1 MDASDAPRTAADPLT
16 RPELTHSAPD
26 RPAPDRPAPDR
37 HVEPRGP
44 RAHRRVT
51 DADLPFALRIASA
64 WAWRLAIVLVV
75 ATALVWGLARLSFLV
90 VPVLVAALLA
100 GLLRPVVA
108 ALVRARVPRG
118 LAVAITELGF
128 IALVAGL
135 LTLVGRQISEGFAQL
150 WDEAIAGLGEVQ
162 RWLAEGPLQLTAS
175 QLDTYVRDAQNVLQ
189 NNQGSL
195 VNGVLSVGSSAGHIV
210 TGALITL
217 FVLVFFLLEGERI
230 WKFLVG
236 LLPRS
241 ARRAA
246 DGAGRAGWTSLVS
259 YVRVQVLVAAVD
271 AVGIG
276 VGAAVLGVP
285 LALPLGILVFV
296 SSFIPVVGAL
306 VSGAVAVLLALVAN
320 GLVNAVIML
329 IVVVAVQQL
338 ESHVLQP
345 LVMGRA
351 VSLHPVAVI
360 LAVAAGSFLAGIP
373 GALFAVPTLA
383 VANSA
388 VRYISARAWE
398 TDSAPVVSAET
409 LPADPGAADSSET
422 P

>member
-1 MDASDAPRTAADPLT
+1 MSASDAPRTDVSQTA
-16 RPELTHSAPD
+16 
-26 RPAPDRPAPDR
+26 
-37 HVEPRGP
+37 
-44 RAHRRVT
+44 RAYRRVN
-51 DADLPFALRIASA
+51 DSDLPYALRISA
-64 WAWRLAIVLVV
+64 AWSWRLAIILVV
-75 ATALVWGLARLSFLV
+75 ATALVWGLAQLSFLV
-90 VPVLVAALLA
+90 IPVLVAALLA
-100 GLLRPVVA
+100 GLLSPVVKA
-108 ALVRARVPRG
+108 FVRARVPRG

-135 LTLVGRQISEGFAQL
+135 LTLVGRQISAGFAQL
-150 WDEAIAGLGEVQ
+150 WDEAIAGLTEVQ
-162 RWLAEGPLQLTAS
+162 KWLSEGPLQLTAT
-175 QLDTYVRDAQNVLQ
+175 QLQTYIEDAQHVLQ
-189 NNQGSL
+189 NNQGTL
-195 VNGVLSVGSSAGHIV
+195 VNGVLSVGSSAGHII
-210 TGALITL
+210 TGALIAL

-230 WKFLVG
+230 WIFLVG
-236 LLPRS
+236 LLPS
-241 ARRAA
+241 GSRRAA
-246 DGAGRAGWTSLVS
+246 DGAGRAGWVSLVS

-329 IVVVAVQQL
+329 VIVVAVQQI

-351 VSLHPVAVI
+351 VALHPVAVV
-360 LAVAAGSFLAGIP
+360 LSVAAGSYLAGIP

-383 VANSA
+383 VANAA
-388 VRYISARAWE
+388 VRFISARAWE
-398 TDSAPVVSAET
+398 TDKAPAARAE
-409 LPADPGAADSSET
+409 DSSEAAGAAESDAT
-422 P
+422 S

>member
-1 MDASDAPRTAADPLT
+1 MAASDAPRTNHG
-16 RPELTHSAPD
+16 PETSHPDARSA
-26 RPAPDRPAPDR
+26 RQY
-37 HVEPRGP
+37 
-44 RAHRRVT
+44 RRVN
-51 DADLPFALRIASA
+51 DSDLPYPLRIAAA
-64 WAWRLAIVLVV
+64 WSWRLAIILVV
-75 ATALVWGLARLSFLV
+75 VTAIVWGLAQLSFLV
-90 VPVLVAALLA
+90 IPILVAALLA
-100 GLLRPVVA
+100 GLLSPVVTA
-108 ALVRARVPRG
+108 FVRARVPRG

-128 IALVAGL
+128 IGLVAGL
-135 LTLVGRQISEGFAQL
+135 LTLVGRQISAGFAQL
-150 WDEAIAGLGEVQ
+150 WDEALAGLTEVQ
-162 RWLAEGPLQLTAS
+162 KWLSEGPLQLTAA
-175 QLDTYVRDAQNVLQ
+175 QLQTYIDDAQRVLQ
-189 NNQGSL
+189 NNQSTL
-195 VNGVLSVGSSAGHIV
+195 VNGVLSVGSSAGHII

-230 WKFLVG
+230 WAFLVG
-236 LLPRS
+236 LLPRT
-241 ARRAA
+241 AQPAT
-246 DGAGRAGWTSLVS
+246 DGAGRAGWVSLVS

-320 GLVNAVIML
+320 GLVNAVVML
-329 IVVVAVQQL
+329 VIVVAVQQI

-351 VSLHPVAVI
+351 VALHPVAVV
-360 LAVAAGSFLAGIP
+360 LSVAAGSYIAGIP

-398 TDSAPVVSAET
+398 TDSTPVASTEIPSEA
-409 LPADPGAADSSET
+409 AGASEPSGT

>member
-1 MDASDAPRTAADPLT
+1 VNDS
-16 RPELTHSAPD
+16 
-26 RPAPDRPAPDR
+26 
-37 HVEPRGP
+37 
-44 RAHRRVT
+44 
-51 DADLPFALRIASA
+51 DLPYALRIAAA
-64 WAWRLAIVLVV
+64 WSWRLAIILVV
-75 ATALVWGLARLSFLV
+75 VTALVWGLAQLSFLV
-90 VPVLVAALLA
+90 IPVLVAALLA
-100 GLLRPVVA
+100 GLLSPVVNA
-108 ALVRARVPRG
+108 FVRAQVPRG
-118 LAVAITELGF
+118 VAVAITELGF

-135 LTLVGRQISEGFAQL
+135 LTLVGRQISAGFAQL
-150 WDEAIAGLGEVQ
+150 WDEAIAGLSEVQ
-162 RWLAEGPLQLTAS
+162 KWLSEGPLQLTAT
-175 QLDTYVRDAQNVLQ
+175 QLQTYIDDAQHVLQ
-189 NNQGSL
+189 NNQGTL
-195 VNGVLSVGSSAGHIV
+195 VNGVLSVGSSAGHII
-210 TGALITL
+210 TGALIAL

-230 WKFLVG
+230 WTFLVG
-236 LLPRS
+236 LLPRA
-241 ARRAA
+241 ARPAA
-246 DGAGRAGWTSLVS
+246 DGAGRAGWVSLVS

-306 VSGAVAVLLALVAN
+306 ISGAVAVLLALVAN

-329 IVVVAVQQL
+329 VIVVAVQQI

-351 VSLHPVAVI
+351 VALHPVAVV
-360 LAVAAGSFLAGIP
+360 LSVAAGSYLAGIP

-398 TDSAPVVSAET
+398 TDRAPAARAEV
-409 LPADPGAADSSET
+409 PSEAAGAAESDATS
-422 P
+422 

>member
-1 MDASDAPRTAADPLT
+1 MSASDAPRTDVSQT
-16 RPELTHSAPD
+16 S
-26 RPAPDRPAPDR
+26 PAY
-37 HVEPRGP
+37 
-44 RAHRRVT
+44 RRVN
-51 DADLPFALRIASA
+51 DSDLPYALRTAAA
-64 WAWRLAIVLVV
+64 WSWRLAIILVV
-75 ATALVWGLARLSFLV
+75 VTALVWGLAQLSFLV
-90 VPVLVAALLA
+90 IPVLVAALLA
-100 GLLRPVVA
+100 GLLSPVVNA
-108 ALVRARVPRG
+108 FVRAQVPRG
-118 LAVAITELGF
+118 VAVAITELGF

-135 LTLVGRQISEGFAQL
+135 LTLVGRQISAGFAQL
-150 WDEAIAGLGEVQ
+150 WDEAIAGLSEVQ
-162 RWLAEGPLQLTAS
+162 KWLSEGPLQLTAT
-175 QLDTYVRDAQNVLQ
+175 QLQTYIDDAQHVLQ
-189 NNQGSL
+189 NNQGTL
-195 VNGVLSVGSSAGHIV
+195 VNGVLSVGSSAGHII
-210 TGALITL
+210 TGALIAL

-230 WKFLVG
+230 WTFLVG
-236 LLPRS
+236 LLPRA
-241 ARRAA
+241 ARPAA
-246 DGAGRAGWTSLVS
+246 DGAGRAGWVSLVS

-306 VSGAVAVLLALVAN
+306 ISGAVAVLLALVAN

-329 IVVVAVQQL
+329 VIVVAVQQI

-351 VSLHPVAVI
+351 VALHPVAVV
-360 LAVAAGSFLAGIP
+360 LSVAAGSYLAGIP

-398 TDSAPVVSAET
+398 TDRAPAARAEV
-409 LPADPGAADSSET
+409 PSEAAGAAESDATS
-422 P
+422 